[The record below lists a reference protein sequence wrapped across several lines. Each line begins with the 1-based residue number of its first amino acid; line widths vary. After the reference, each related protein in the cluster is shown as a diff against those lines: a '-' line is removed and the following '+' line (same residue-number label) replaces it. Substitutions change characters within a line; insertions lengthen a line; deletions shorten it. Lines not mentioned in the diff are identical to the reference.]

1 MLQTLV
7 QCKACPSLK
16 LGILME
22 SSVCRKP
29 QQIFIFGS
37 LQELEVTS
45 RIRTWI
51 MHFVKH
57 RKISPGVTPP
67 SDCCQRSAS
76 WESMI
81 YHQAY
86 QLHPCHHV
94 AQGIPIWYMLKPQ
107 LGDLTCNFPPP
118 QRNNTRGC
126 DFGISI
132 AILNHT
138 TAFLSVFMTENPVA
152 VTVSLETHGTSI
164 VKETVSPGRPYQG
177 YVHHSRPQ
185 YLHHQ
190 SPFDWRCSWVAV
202 LGLLKSYQ
210 RQGGHMQ
217 LVCSKYVHYNFR

>member
-1 MLQTLV
+1 
-7 QCKACPSLK
+7 
-16 LGILME
+16 
-22 SSVCRKP
+22 
-29 QQIFIFGS
+29 
-37 LQELEVTS
+37 
-45 RIRTWI
+45 

-107 LGDLTCNFPPP
+107 LGDVTCNFPPP

-152 VTVSLETHGTSI
+152 VTVSLFPWDIHG
-164 VKETVSPGRPYQG
+164 GRK
-177 YVHHSRPQ
+177 R
-185 YLHHQ
+185 
-190 SPFDWRCSWVAV
+190 F
-202 LGLLKSYQ
+202 LLKGPTKGMCTT
-210 RQGGHMQ
+210 QGHNTFIIKAHSIED
-217 LVCSKYVHYNFR
+217 VPE